1 MMQRNLVT
9 NFTLPKDTIQRK
21 DSQSN
26 TRTKNASNNV
36 DTQQHQE
43 TI

>member
-1 MMQRNLVT
+1 MQRNLVT
-9 NFTLPKDTIQRK
+9 NFILPKDTIQRK

-26 TRTKNASNNV
+26 TRTKNVSNNV
-36 DTQQHQE
+36 DTQQQQE